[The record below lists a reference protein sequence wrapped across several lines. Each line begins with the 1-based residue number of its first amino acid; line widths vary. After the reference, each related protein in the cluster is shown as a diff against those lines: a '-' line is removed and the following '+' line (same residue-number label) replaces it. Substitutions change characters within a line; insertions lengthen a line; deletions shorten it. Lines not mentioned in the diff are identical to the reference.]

1 MERSMGKGNL
11 CGQMTHFLK
20 GTFSKIIFMDL
31 ENTNGKMEEYMKDSG
46 SIIKWKEKV
55 LSHGQMEENM

>member
-1 MERSMGKGNL
+1 MGKVNL

-20 GTFSKIIFMDL
+20 ETFSKIIFMDL
-31 ENTNGKMEEYMKDSG
+31 ENTNGKMEEYTKDNG

-55 LSHGQMEENM
+55 LLHGQMEENM